1 MSQQSASAPTRSA
14 SEAHRAP
21 VDWRRLRG
29 PAAVIALVALAVS
42 SVGPSIA
49 ALLAGR
55 LAEHPEGGL
64 VAWLA
69 VLLLGSAVLN
79 TVGRYVWATVVDRAA
94 GALRQDLVDAVLH
107 QPLAALS
114 EQAVGE
120 VLDRVDD
127 DTHEVNNLVRMQLW
141 MVLNTV
147 FALVPMWV
155 VAGVSWTPAWVMF
168 PLFAAGAFWLIK
180 PLLGKIAERKVIE
193 EAQWTEHAAAFEEGV
208 AARDD
213 IRTNLGQGFVLAN
226 IVRLSS
232 VVHRRFQDVLR
243 LEVGVILRSGLTLH
257 LLLAVAMA
265 VSVVLA
271 SRGDLAVSQV
281 VTLVLVTST
290 FVGRVG
296 RLAEQLP
303 DLQAGL
309 GAITRLRQLMA
320 VEPERVEGDPVP
332 DGDLSLEFRDLTFSY
347 TGDDVVLENV
357 DLRLPAGATLA
368 LVGRTGSGKSTLAS
382 LVSRAVEPPASQV
395 FVGGRDVLELDV
407 DALRAAVGTVTQK
420 TDILAG
426 TLAENVTLFGE
437 ADNARVTAIMA
448 ELGLNDWVEGLPNG
462 IDTLLGPG
470 GITLSA
476 GEAQL
481 VAFARLL
488 ARDVEVVILD
498 EATARMDPVT
508 EARVVAAS
516 ERLLK
521 KRTGVI
527 IAHRLSTIER
537 ADFVA
542 VLERGRVAQFGTH
555 DELSQAPGHF
565 SRLLEA
571 AEAADASVP
580 EADTPDAPSAPDD
593 QPVLRARRRTDVPAA
608 RKVDPAPPLWRG
620 IRDALLVKPL
630 WGAIPGL
637 GFLAFSLVGSVGAIT
652 GWVWGTTVE
661 ALVADAEWRPWLVA
675 SLVAVLLGPGI
686 LAWAV
691 SRYPRWWIE
700 VLLRVRL
707 NVLLG
712 QTATSRLEATPP
724 GEVVARA
731 MDADRFVKYADRWV
745 DFLNG
750 LAIVAVTSLVSGTPL
765 TGAVLAAIMLVSSA
779 ASALGRPLAGS
790 SAAAASK
797 SRARFGRALVSVVES
812 ARTVKLAGRLR
823 EAREH
828 LRQVDAGRVDAA
840 VREHRIAAVLQGVPL
855 VAIEAGVVIA
865 WAGVVWDVWSLATGL
880 LVANAAMGFEW
891 FGQVASAVVTEAPGT
906 RAWQQATVAYA
917 GGRDITSLPK
927 DVDLAAGRAPA
938 PQEEPGEPLESLR
951 LEHLSAVHDD
961 GTLGVEDVSLTVE
974 AGELVLVLGQVG
986 AGKSSLLGALA
997 GLVRHTGELR
1007 WNGKVVED
1015 EESFLRPGQVAYVS
1029 QTPRVLSGTFG
1040 DNIRLGLP
1048 RRYDEAVA
1056 DARLVP
1062 DIERAGGVD
1071 ALVGH
1076 RGLRL
1081 SGGQVQRLALA
1092 RALATNAELI
1102 VADDVSSALDATT
1115 ELELWNALRERG
1127 STVIGA
1133 SSKRAALARADRV
1146 VVLVDGR
1153 VAAVGPWSRLSGRFG
1168 ALAG

>member
-1 MSQQSASAPTRSA
+1 MSQQLAPAPTRPA
-14 SEAHRAP
+14 SEALRAP

-29 PAAVIALVALAVS
+29 PAAVIALVALAIS
-42 SVGPSIA
+42 SVGPSIG

-55 LAEHPEGGL
+55 LAEHPDGGL

-69 VLLLGSAVLN
+69 VLLVGSAVLN

-141 MVLNTV
+141 TVLGTV
-147 FALVPMWV
+147 LALVPMWV
-155 VAGVSWTPAWVMF
+155 VAGSSWTPAWVMF
-168 PLFAAGAFWLIK
+168 PIFAVGAFLLIK
-180 PLLGKIAERKVIE
+180 PLLGRIAERKVIE
-193 EAQWTEHAAAFEEGV
+193 EAQWTEYAAAFEEGV

-232 VVHRRFQDVLR
+232 VVHRRFHDVLR

-257 LLLAVAMA
+257 VLLAAAMA

-320 VEPERVEGDPVP
+320 VEPERIEGDPVP
-332 DGDLSLEFRDLTFSY
+332 DGDLSLEFRDVTFAY
-347 TGDDVVLENV
+347 TGSDVVLENV
-357 DLRLPAGATLA
+357 DLYLPAGATLA

-382 LVSRAVEPPASQV
+382 LVSRAVDPRHDQV

-407 DALRAAVGTVTQK
+407 DALRGAVGTVTQK

-437 ADNARVTAIMA
+437 PDNARVTAIMT
-448 ELGLNDWVEGLPNG
+448 ELGLSDWVEGLPDG
-462 IDTLLGPG
+462 VDTLLGPG

-516 ERLLK
+516 ERLLEN
-521 KRTGVI
+521 RTGVI

-555 DELSQAPGHF
+555 DELSQVPGHF
-565 SRLLEA
+565 SRLLA
-571 AEAADASVP
+571 AADTAAAQVDEPATS
-580 EADTPDAPSAPDD
+580 AALDAR
-593 QPVLRARRRTDVPAA
+593 PVLRARRRTAAPAA
-608 RKVDPAPPLWRG
+608 RRVEPAPPLWRG
-620 IRDALLVKPL
+620 VLEALLVKPM

-652 GWVWGTTVE
+652 GWVWGSTVE
-661 ALVADAEWRPWLVA
+661 ALVADAEWRPWLGA
-675 SLVAVLLGPGI
+675 SLIAVLLGPAI

-731 MDADRFVKYADRWV
+731 MDADRFVRYADRWV

-750 LAIVAVTSLVSGTPL
+750 LAIVVVTALVSGTPL
-765 TGAVLAAIMLVSSA
+765 TGAVLAAIMLVSA
-779 ASALGRPLAGS
+779 GASALGRPLAGS
-790 SAAAASK
+790 SAAAASQ

-823 EAREH
+823 EVREH
-828 LRQVDAGRVDAA
+828 LRRVDAGRVEAA

-855 VAIEAGVVIA
+855 IAIEAGVVIA

-891 FGQVASAVVTEAPGT
+891 FGQVAGAVVTEAPGT

-917 GGRDITSLPK
+917 GGRDITSLPEG
-927 DVDLAAGRAPA
+927 VDLAAGRAPA
-938 PQEEPGEPLESLR
+938 PEEEPGEPLESLR
-951 LEHLSAVHDD
+951 LDHLSAVHDD
-961 GTLGVEDVSLTVE
+961 GTMGVEDVSLTVE

-1007 WNGKVVED
+1007 WNGEVVED

-1056 DARLVP
+1056 DARLVT
-1062 DIERAGGVD
+1062 DIERAGGAD

-1092 RALATNAELI
+1092 RALATDAELI

-1127 STVIGA
+1127 CTVIGA

-1153 VAAVGPWSRLSGRFG
+1153 VAAVGPWSQLCGRFG